1 MMAAEWIWEQSVV
14 RVPNLPSHAVYRRA
28 ARAGT
33 RLLYALAAAIL
44 LVPSPSGAT
53 LPEDL
58 KLPRIEAS
66 GTSCRYCHPDVGVP
80 SRRLF
85 ESDIESIGR
94 DISRQNHEVFIRADS
109 LYRAGH
115 FGPRGD
121 RETRRRARNYFQ
133 LRAETALDHIGR
145 LSTQADSFFVTD
157 QHALLRPF
165 GELYSSTA
173 VYPLRFLSRGIVG
186 QGGFCMEYSIPR
198 RHRGEILQGGIPL
211 MIRDDTVKTPCG
223 DRVHVLSLE
232 LRSNLH
238 STMNLLYEDR
248 FCGLVH
254 RETVADRGDTLDLLI
269 IDQIQGLYVRR
280 AGVHRIQ
287 TILSWRNRVTGD
299 RIPDNPRIGAYVY
312 LPAIRIEL
320 PLFLPSLGLHDLRIF
335 SLPQPIIRIDEF
347 GQWVEQDAEWISL
360 MPGFGFTPWEPYGP
374 IPDVINERYPD
385 L

>member
-1 MMAAEWIWEQSVV
+1 MMAPGRRQEHCAVGDARLPFHSV
-14 RVPNLPSHAVYRRA
+14 RQRA
-28 ARAGT
+28 AVAGT

-44 LVPSPSGAT
+44 LVPSPSGAPI
-53 LPEDL
+53 PEDS
-58 KLPRIEAS
+58 KLPGIEAP
-66 GTSCRYCHPDVGVP
+66 GTSCRFCHLDWGVP

-85 ESDIESIGR
+85 ESDIDSIGR
-94 DISRQNHEVFIRADS
+94 DISRRNHEVFIRADS
-109 LYRAGH
+109 LYRAGR

-145 LSTQADSFFVTD
+145 LSAQADTFFVTD
-157 QHALLRPF
+157 QHAMLRPF

-186 QGGFCMEYSIPR
+186 PGGFCMEYSIPR

-211 MIRDDTVKTPCG
+211 VIRDDTVKTPCG
-223 DRVHVLSLE
+223 DRVHILSLE
-232 LRSNLH
+232 LRSDLH
-238 STMNLLYEDR
+238 STMNLLYEER
-248 FCGLVH
+248 FCGLVY
-254 RETVADRGDTLDLLI
+254 RETVVDRGDTLDLLI
-269 IDQIQGLYVRR
+269 IDQIQGLYVQR
-280 AGVHRIQ
+280 AGVHRMQ
-287 TILSWRNRVTGD
+287 AILSWRNRVKGD
-299 RIPDNPRIGAYVY
+299 RVPDNPRIGAYVY

-335 SLPQPIIRIDEF
+335 SLPQPIIRIDGF
-347 GQWVEQDAEWISL
+347 GQWVGQDAEWINL
-360 MPGFGFTPWEPYGP
+360 LPGFGFTPWEPYGP